1 MTGSYFTVPF
11 QDQHDAVQITWSS
24 KVGCKHTRCLNTNE
38 AEPYAQ
44 TSFGC
49 TLFCNGIFLFSYNGS
64 DPPSSLHPH
73 FFISSSLSHFDQ
85 SKPRT
90 VSWVALPAC
99 ILSIL
104 TLLMV
109 VVHAVPKPLPGT
121 VRCESLK
128 RMPVSMELRQPPSKG
143 GSMGYIRASFHCSL
157 SQKQIASVNG
167 ILVDTGKLAEY
178 LEKKASMGQPT
189 SPLTPSHHSP
199 RSGTPTHRP
208 IDEQLTNSNVS
219 GGVDGK

>member
-1 MTGSYFTVPF
+1 
-11 QDQHDAVQITWSS
+11 
-24 KVGCKHTRCLNTNE
+24 
-38 AEPYAQ
+38 
-44 TSFGC
+44 
-49 TLFCNGIFLFSYNGS
+49 
-64 DPPSSLHPH
+64 
-73 FFISSSLSHFDQ
+73 
-85 SKPRT
+85 
-90 VSWVALPAC
+90 
-99 ILSIL
+99 
-104 TLLMV
+104 
-109 VVHAVPKPLPGT
+109 
-121 VRCESLK
+121 
-128 RMPVSMELRQPPSKG
+128 
-143 GSMGYIRASFHCSL
+143 MGYIRASFHCSL